1 MKGRSHMLS
10 GSIVAIVTPMHD
22 DGRLDYER
30 FKSLIDFHI
39 EQGTDGIVVVG
50 TTGESPTVDFDE
62 HKELIRLAVAHARG
76 RIPIVAGTGGN
87 STAEAIE
94 LTQSAR
100 NAGADACLSV
110 VPYYNKPT
118 QEGLYRH
125 FRAIAETVDIPQ
137 IVYNVPGRTVADL
150 ANETTLRL
158 AQVPNIVG
166 IKDATA
172 SIERGS
178 DLLRRAPKNFT
189 IYSGDD
195 ATCLALIL
203 LGGTGRRS
211 EEGAR
216 AEFQAA
222 RASHQALRGGEPD
235 PGQMGGGS
243 DGADRHGHSPAAHAA
258 LASIPRSRQG
268 SHAAGRRHALERPAR
283 RRGQGGMTRY
293 GAGAVAAAMALMLAG
308 CGSTLLDS
316 AKVEYKSEKKL
327 PPLDVPPDLTA
338 PAREERYQIPE
349 TNPAGATTFS
359 AYNAERAGAPR
370 PGSTGLLPEV
380 DKVRLERSASERW
393 LVVSEPAEKVW
404 PVVKDFWQG
413 LGFVIKV
420 EVPEAGVM
428 ETDWAENRAKI
439 KQDFIRNFI
448 GGLFDGAYS
457 TGERDKFRTRLERGA
472 QPGTTEIYITQ
483 QRDSTVWQPRPVD
496 PSLEAEFLRR
506 LMVRFGAADARAQA
520 QLAAADKK
528 DERAKISRADNGVGT
543 LELAE
548 PFDRAWR
555 RVGLVLDRVGFTV
568 EDRDRSKGFYFVRYV
583 DSEAALV
590 GKQDEG
596 FLSKLAFWRSAPD
609 PKAEQYRVF
618 VKDRNDSSEVQV
630 LNKEGNPDSSE
641 TAQRILSLLK
651 EQLK

>member
-1 MKGRSHMLS
+1 
-10 GSIVAIVTPMHD
+10 
-22 DGRLDYER
+22 
-30 FKSLIDFHI
+30 
-39 EQGTDGIVVVG
+39 
-50 TTGESPTVDFDE
+50 
-62 HKELIRLAVAHARG
+62 
-76 RIPIVAGTGGN
+76 
-87 STAEAIE
+87 
-94 LTQSAR
+94 
-100 NAGADACLSV
+100 
-110 VPYYNKPT
+110 
-118 QEGLYRH
+118 
-125 FRAIAETVDIPQ
+125 
-137 IVYNVPGRTVADL
+137 
-150 ANETTLRL
+150 
-158 AQVPNIVG
+158 
-166 IKDATA
+166 
-172 SIERGS
+172 
-178 DLLRRAPKNFT
+178 
-189 IYSGDD
+189 
-195 ATCLALIL
+195 
-203 LGGTGRRS
+203 
-211 EEGAR
+211 
-216 AEFQAA
+216 
-222 RASHQALRGGEPD
+222 
-235 PGQMGGGS
+235 
-243 DGADRHGHSPAAHAA
+243 
-258 LASIPRSRQG
+258 
-268 SHAAGRRHALERPAR
+268 
-283 RRGQGGMTRY
+283 MTRY
-293 GAGAVAAAMALMLAG
+293 GAGAVAAAMALLAG
-308 CGSTLLDS
+308 CGSTLLDP

-327 PPLDVPPDLTA
+327 PPLDVPPDLTT

-439 KQDFIRNFI
+439 KQDFIRNMI
-448 GGLFDGAYS
+448 GSVLDGAYS

-472 QPGTTEIYITQ
+472 QPGTTEIYITHRGVVEVYTTQ

-506 LMVRFGAADARAQA
+506 LMVRFGVTDARAQA

-583 DSEAALV
+583 DSEAALA